1 MSTNI
6 YLNSGNR
13 KFLEDIANTYVDKT
27 ELITFTNSVMSTKNK
42 FMCVTRP
49 RRFGKSI
56 TADMLCAYYS
66 KGCDSRELFQPYTI
80 STTPF
85 NKQFLY
91 TYVGPDS
98 KWAYRSRERICTHS
112 TTKGQQNLTDFCRN
126 SRPCTRPISG
136 TDLPPLFSRVCFL

>member
-27 ELITFTNSVMSTKNK
+27 ELIAFTNSVMSTKNK

-66 KGCDSRELFQPYTI
+66 KDCDSLPIFEKFKI
-80 STTPF
+80 SQ
-85 NKQFLY
+85 NKNWQVQLN
-91 TYVGPDS
+91 
-98 KWAYRSRERICTHS
+98 KH
-112 TTKGQQNLTDFCRN
+112 Q
-126 SRPCTRPISG
+126 
-136 TDLPPLFSRVCFL
+136 

>member
-56 TADMLCAYYS
+56 TADM
-66 KGCDSRELFQPYTI
+66 
-80 STTPF
+80 
-85 NKQFLY
+85 
-91 TYVGPDS
+91 
-98 KWAYRSRERICTHS
+98 
-112 TTKGQQNLTDFCRN
+112 
-126 SRPCTRPISG
+126 
-136 TDLPPLFSRVCFL
+136 